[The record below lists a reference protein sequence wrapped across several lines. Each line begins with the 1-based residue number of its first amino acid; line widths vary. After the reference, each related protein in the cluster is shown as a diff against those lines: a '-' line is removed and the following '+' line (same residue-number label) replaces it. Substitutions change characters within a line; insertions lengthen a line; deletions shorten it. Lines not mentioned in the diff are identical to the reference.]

1 MSERKPE
8 TSVIEDLLA
17 GYSVVVQLPV
27 VWGEMDSYRH
37 VNNVVYFRYFENAR
51 LEYFRRLDWFDYEK
65 ETGIGPI
72 LAATE
77 ARYRKPLTYPDT
89 ISVGARVS
97 ALGLDRCTMDYLL
110 VSHRLEAVAAEGHGT
125 IVTFHYPEGKKVPM
139 PDDLRKR
146 IERLE
151 AGRSLG

>member
-1 MSERKPE
+1 
-8 TSVIEDLLA
+8 
-17 GYSVVVQLPV
+17 
-27 VWGEMDSYRH
+27 
-37 VNNVVYFRYFENAR
+37 FE
-51 LEYFRRLDWFDYEK
+51 YEK

-72 LAATE
+72 LAAPG

-89 ISVGARVS
+89 ISGGARVS

-139 PDDLRKR
+139 PDELGRR
-146 IERLE
+146 IEALVAERL
-151 AGRSLG
+151 AGLAGK